1 MGWQGKGKRGPVH
14 DKTLGAMLL
23 GGGGGGQWSGKDKG
37 MGWPTFAPPRI
48 DPPLYCFKILI
59 LVHLK

>member
-23 GGGGGGQWSGKDKG
+23 GGGGGTVEWQGQGHG
-37 MGWPTFAPPRI
+37 VAHLCPPSDRSASV
-48 DPPLYCFKILI
+48 LF
-59 LVHLK
+59 